1 MINSKEDYLYY
12 LKCDKIALR
21 RTKKR
26 PGILDDIWRYER
38 LMRKLEYYTNCKSKL
53 WRIYIAYLQYC
64 YITLGA
70 KNGYE
75 IPINTIGPGLALT
88 HRGTIVINDQAQIG
102 ANCKINVCVNIGSR
116 GKEQQEVPR
125 IGDNVYI
132 GPGAKIFGAI
142 EIGNDVAIG
151 ANSVVNKNVEDHA
164 TVVGVPAKCINHN
177 GTNGLLIRA
186 TEEVTN
192 NLL

>member
-1 MINSKEDYLYY
+1 MIHSKRDYLYY
-12 LKCDKIALR
+12 LKCDKIALG

-26 PGILDDIWRYER
+26 PGLLDDIWKYER

-53 WRIYIAYLQYC
+53 WQLYTVYLQYR

-88 HRGTIVINDQAQIG
+88 HRGTIVINNQAKIG
-102 ANCKINVCVNIGSR
+102 ANCKINVCVNIGTR
-116 GKEQQEVPR
+116 GKEQQEVPI

-132 GPGAKIFGAI
+132 GPGSKIFGAI

-151 ANSVVNKNVEDHA
+151 ANSVVNKNSESHV
-164 TVVGVPAKCINHN
+164 TVAGVPAKCINHN
-177 GTNGLLIRA
+177 GSNGLLIRA
-186 TEEVTN
+186 TEEVTKT
-192 NLL
+192 LL